1 METPSENPKRRPHRI
16 LILVPQIDDSG
27 PVKGALA
34 LMTGLQNLGVHAICL
49 PMAKSEVDQTTR
61 DYVMC
66 IAEASGWFQKI
77 KALRKFVAKE
87 AVLNKV
93 SIISFCFRPDLLSVA
108 SGMRHISISSLRGSL
123 TVNYQMQYGILGK
136 WLAILH
142 YTLALL
148 HTRTVVLN
156 QSMFKA
162 LEPFSKR
169 LEKIENFINEQP
181 IDRKRNEC
189 SNTVF
194 IFVGSLT
201 KRKGVLELIDAF
213 SDVQRRGKIQA
224 TDFGRRTR
232 TGKNCIPYPEAWLVE
247 SVSLLGQIK
256 NHSTILRGRLLRF
269 TVSFRRD
276 VASSNGG
283 IICGSSM
290 HHA

>member
-1 METPSENPKRRPHRI
+1 
-16 LILVPQIDDSG
+16 
-27 PVKGALA
+27 
-34 LMTGLQNLGVHAICL
+34 MTGLQNLGVHAICL

-194 IFVGSLT
+194 IFVGGLT

-213 SDVQRRGKIQA
+213 SDVQRRGRKFKLLILGEGPERERIVSRIQKH
-224 TDFGRRTR
+224 G
-232 TGKNCIPYPEAWLVE
+232 LVE

-256 NHSTILRGRLLRF
+256 EPFDYLATADYFVLPSHSEGTSRAAMEALYAGVPCIM
-269 TVSFRRD
+269 RD
-276 VASSNGG
+276 VDSNADLISSPKQGELFQ
-283 IICGSSM
+283 IM
-290 HHA
+290 MDL